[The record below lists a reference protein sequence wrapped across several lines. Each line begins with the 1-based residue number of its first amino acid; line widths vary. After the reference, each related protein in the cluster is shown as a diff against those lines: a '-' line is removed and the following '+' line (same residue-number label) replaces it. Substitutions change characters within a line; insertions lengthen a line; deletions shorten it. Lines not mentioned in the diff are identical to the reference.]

1 MQDDMDVQQSLA
13 TITPSLLH
21 LNKYANHPDLPP
33 NWVEGKR
40 CCPKDCVVQLCFHH
54 TKVVMRIFRL
64 LHPLANAVNSKSL
77 RTSAGGPVPQ
87 KSAPRTGVCAFHQ
100 YKLQHDGGIVIAT
113 ATVIEASANA
123 GAGAG
128 EEDASQ
134 C

>member
-87 KSAPRTGVCAFHQ
+87 KSAPSINTNSNMMVAKLKLKVKDLGKQKLATRKGDFH
-100 YKLQHDGGIVIAT
+100 
-113 ATVIEASANA
+113 SALIHLA
-123 GAGAG
+123 PHM
-128 EEDASQ
+128 
-134 C
+134 